1 MFDVCER
8 VDLRVV
14 QRATLEALVKCGAFS
29 CVSEKRA
36 PLMHALDRAFEMGLQ
51 SQQDKRAGQM
61 NFFGA
66 ADSPLAASQSPPPP
80 LPDVPEFP
88 SADLLKFEKEYLGF
102 YITSHPLTEHQATI
116 ERYTTATTKD
126 CMTLS
131 EGVEVVLGGMIN
143 RVKKSVT
150 KTGRSAGQAMAM
162 ITIEDLEGQID
173 GVLFAD
179 ALADVNK
186 KYPGAVELES
196 IAFLRG
202 RIDRRRETPSII
214 VSDVIPVSE
223 SISKLTTGVAL
234 KLDQTRHAPDL
245 IPHLQ
250 PIFKRNAGN
259 VRVYLQVA
267 TQAQKV
273 VLQLGKDYCVRPAK
287 ALVDDLEQVLGSGAV
302 QLIGD
307 GLRRQKRLEQQKL
320 FKEELATVETSVQP
334 VAADEALASE
344 LDADAADELD

>member
-1 MFDVCER
+1 
-8 VDLRVV
+8 
-14 QRATLEALVKCGAFS
+14 
-29 CVSEKRA
+29 
-36 PLMHALDRAFEMGLQ
+36 MHALDRAFEMGVQ
-51 SQQDKRAGQM
+51 AQQDKRAGQM
-61 NFFGA
+61 NFFGSSDA
-66 ADSPLAASQSPPPP
+66 LAAPQPPPP
-80 LPDVPEFP
+80 LPNVPEFP

-102 YITSHPLTEHQATI
+102 YITSHPLTEHQGAI
-116 ERYTTATTKD
+116 ERYTTATTKE

-131 EGVEVVLGGMIN
+131 EGVEVTLGGMIN

-162 ITIEDLEGQID
+162 ITIEDLDGQID

-179 ALADVNK
+179 TLADVNK
-186 KYPGAVELES
+186 KYPGAVEVES
-196 IAFLRG
+196 IVFLRG
-202 RIDRRRETPSII
+202 RIDRRRETPSIV
-214 VSDVIPVSE
+214 VSDVIPVAE

-234 KLDQTRHAPDL
+234 KLDQTRHPPEL
-245 IPHLQ
+245 IPQLQ

-267 TQAQKV
+267 TLAQKV

-287 ALVDDLEQVLGSGAV
+287 GLVDDLEQVLGSGAV

-320 FKEELATVETSVQP
+320 FKEELAATETTVAPMQ
-334 VAADEALASE
+334 ADEAVAAE
-344 LDADAADELD
+344 LDAEAGD